1 MKKIYSLVFMLMAA
15 FMLSSCIIVTEDGTV
30 SIENRDKD
38 RSAYISKVEYREENS
53 YSWNECWRYTAL
65 HTDSDI
71 NFSLTSGYYKLR
83 VTVIYPKYDG
93 YRDYYDT
100 FESENYRYISSF
112 SDTVYIF
119 DGEYLYQ

>member
-1 MKKIYSLVFMLMAA
+1 MKKIHSLVFMILAA

-38 RSAYISKVEYREENS
+38 RSAYISKVEYQEENS

-112 SDTVYIF
+112 CNTVYIF